1 MEFKVMARKT
11 PKNVGL
17 IGLGIIGSRIG
28 NALSKAG
35 FNVYVWNRTPKPY
48 PDFSGSLAE
57 VADLPLDL

>member
-1 MEFKVMARKT
+1 MSTKQY
-11 PKNVGL
+11 KNIGL
-17 IGLGIIGSRIG
+17 IGLGIIGRRIA
-28 NALSKAG
+28 NALAKTE